1 MTDGIKLKKKGRKNE
16 KIGKNERKRR
26 YIHIF
31 EGCILAEREGQRRK
45 QR

>member
-1 MTDGIKLKKKGRKNE
+1 MTDGIKPKKRKKKMK
-16 KIGKNERKRR
+16 KSGKNERKRR